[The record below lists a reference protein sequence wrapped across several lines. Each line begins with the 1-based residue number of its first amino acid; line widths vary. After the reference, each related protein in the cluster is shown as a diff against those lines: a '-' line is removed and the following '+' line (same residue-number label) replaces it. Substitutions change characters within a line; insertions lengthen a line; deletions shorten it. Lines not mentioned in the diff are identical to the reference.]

1 MVILI
6 TYDVDTTEREGQK
19 RLRQVAKA
27 CTDYGQRVQNSVFE
41 CEVTDVQLVVL
52 KDRLK
57 SIINMKIEELEKIVY
72 YVNEQIRMCVPIEDA
87 ENMDAVK
94 EGFFCVNEFIDN
106 GVVKTEE

>member
-1 MVILI
+1 
-6 TYDVDTTEREGQK
+6 
-19 RLRQVAKA
+19 
-27 CTDYGQRVQNSVFE
+27 
-41 CEVTDVQLVVL
+41 
-52 KDRLK
+52 
-57 SIINMKIEELEKIVY
+57 MKIEELEKIVN

>member
-1 MVILI
+1 MP
-6 TYDVDTTEREGQK
+6 
-19 RLRQVAKA
+19 RLAA
-27 CTDYGQRVQNSVFE
+27 SA
-41 CEVTDVQLVVL
+41 VL
-52 KDRLK
+52 RGNLLK